1 MVKVSNITK
10 VRIVLSVILWAAGAV
25 ILLGGTV
32 ISAKSG
38 NAWST
43 IILTGLVVL
52 LGAYSAVR
60 KEEISQLKPQ
70 YVRKR

>member
-25 ILLGGTV
+25 ILLGGTA
-32 ISAKSG
+32 ISAKSD

-52 LGAYSAVR
+52 FGAYSSIR
-60 KEEISQLKPQ
+60 NEKISQLKPQ
-70 YVRKR
+70 YVRKS